1 VVGRKYIIYM
11 QSRCEYFETE
21 EWKNRKL
28 NVIRSRLTVAELRNW
43 FEDDSRFDEYPNSKT
58 VKNTDIRN
66 ELKITDDE
74 LISAWES
81 REKVERHI
89 SENCPHDAIRD
100 GLCIFHLPIEKK
112 DDTQVG
118 EELLDN
124 LRNGET
130 DFVGSKFG
138 RLSINREVLRFD
150 SNDPID
156 LRYSQFHSLD
166 LSKSV
171 INQDIYFNYSNI
183 SNELKMVESRVEGKF
198 YLSHAIVGSVEARE
212 SKYLSKFVATYAIFE
227 EPVVF
232 GDCSFSAKFLLQ
244 NTVYEDIFDMT
255 NSVIDGQASFINSEF
270 NKNSILLET
279 SFEDS
284 VDFSDATFKTFLTME
299 GAYIRD
305 AQFNKT
311 RSLSEPINLRYSD
324 IHAGRIQQ
332 AEDKTLYD
340 LTSSKLGNVKLE
352 SLDTEDNMFDYLG
365 ICLTEF
371 DNFDFSEQ
379 KKEIADNWDI
389 HGYGVEEA
397 DSICNAPE
405 EIEKTYLK
413 AKNGAKEMGDSK
425 AVSEFFLNELR
436 YRRKFYHSKIN
447 EGLSFFAR
455 WASNWSYCLTCGYGE
470 RPSRTIISSFFIIL
484 AFSVGY
490 TVTDIGLEGV
500 DDETFFSYLTFSFQ
514 AFVSLVLGAAPTV
527 ESNIFKIAIGIEAF
541 AGAFFIALFV
551 FSLTRS
557 LHK

>member
-1 VVGRKYIIYM
+1 M